1 MTWRR
6 GVPAGTSAHGADP
19 ADRGAPGGRGAAS
32 GAGAPAQG
40 TAPAK
45 GGGAVSARGAV
56 QGGDGARVERAGRVG
71 GSAPLGAGRLRIAI
85 PARAGLGATA
95 VSIALTVTVAVL
107 GPSVMEP
114 VLPGRAGQPPWAFA
128 AHPSAYL
135 AVALTFAAIA
145 AGSFGLAVTMRAARL
160 GWSVSPRV
168 LLTMGLI
175 AAAVLV
181 LLPPF
186 GSSDHLSYAAYG
198 RMLATG
204 HNPYLTTPSALA
216 RLGDPIARAVED
228 WRTSPSVY
236 GVLATGGQALASL
249 IGGTSVRLTV
259 FVLSLLNLAGFAGTG
274 LLLHRLADGDRSRQL
289 RAALLWT
296 CNPLLLLVL
305 VAGAHVDSQAIV
317 FGVVAVAAFALARRQ
332 VAAGA
337 TWRCLPWAFA
347 AGLLAGLGFAVK
359 LSMLLVAVGLA
370 AACLLVWPAP
380 ARRARD
386 GSARAEAPGGAQV
399 EAPGGAPAEAP
410 GGAQAEA
417 PGRAQA
423 KAPGGAQAEA
433 PGGAPAEAPGGAQAG
448 AGGRARTWAPAA
460 SALAGLAAGFAAV
473 VAAAL
478 AIGGLTSLRPALRA
492 GSYVA
497 IATPWRWVRAAIGLA
512 TSEGVADDIVKVA
525 AAVTVLVLAWLLL
538 RGLPGPDGTPC
549 LEGSRWLTAPA
560 GTASPQDAAG
570 LAGLAS
576 LAFVLAWL
584 TAGPYVL
591 PWYDGLA
598 WALLPLLPWS
608 AIDWLVL
615 ARTTA
620 LAIGYL
626 PARGIVMP
634 AGLGWLV
641 TVVRRGVTPALLLL
655 VAVLLVVTVRSRKPA
670 RR

>member
-6 GVPAGTSAHGADP
+6 GVPAGTPVRGGARAGDGNP
-19 ADRGAPGGRGAAS
+19 PGSSTAPGNRAA
-32 GAGAPAQG
+32 A
-40 TAPAK
+40 
-45 GGGAVSARGAV
+45 GGGAVPDPGDVSDPGATPP
-56 QGGDGARVERAGRVG
+56 GIR
-71 GSAPLGAGRLRIAI
+71 RLRAAI
-85 PARAGLGATA
+85 PARNGLGATA
-95 VSIALTVTVAVL
+95 VSIALTLTVAVL

-114 VLPGRAGQPPWAFA
+114 ALPGRPGQPPWAFA

-135 AVALTFAAIA
+135 AVALTFAAIV
-145 AGSFGLAVTMRAARL
+145 AGSLGLAVTMRAARL
-160 GWSVSPRV
+160 GWSVSPRL
-168 LLTMGLI
+168 LLTTGLI

-204 HNPYLTTPSALA
+204 HNPYLTTPNALA

-259 FVLSLLNLAGFAGTG
+259 FVLSLLNLAGFAVTG
-274 LLLHRLADGDRSRQL
+274 LLLHRLAAGDRSRQL

-305 VAGAHVDSQAIV
+305 VAGEHVDSQAIV
-317 FGVVAVAAFALARRQ
+317 FGVAAVAAFALALRRA
-332 VAAGA
+332 AAGA
-337 TWRCLPWAFA
+337 TWRCVPWAFA

-370 AACLLVWPAP
+370 AACLLAW
-380 ARRARD
+380 ARTPDRAR
-386 GSARAEAPGGAQV
+386 AR
-399 EAPGGAPAEAP
+399 
-410 GGAQAEA
+410 
-417 PGRAQA
+417 
-423 KAPGGAQAEA
+423 
-433 PGGAPAEAPGGAQAG
+433 
-448 AGGRARTWAPAA
+448 APAA

-473 VAAAL
+473 TAAAL

-497 IATPWRWVRAAIGLA
+497 IGTPWRWVRAAIGLA
-512 TSEGVADDIVKVA
+512 AGEGIADDIVKVA

-538 RGLPGPDGTPC
+538 RGLPGPGGAPGLDGRP
-549 LEGSRWLTAPA
+549 WLTGPR
-560 GTASPQDAAG
+560 GTDGPQAAG
-570 LAGLAS
+570 LAGLAA

-598 WALLPLLPWS
+598 WALLALLPWS

-634 AGLGWLV
+634 PGLDWLV
-641 TVVRRGVTPALLLL
+641 TVVRRGVTPALLLV

-670 RR
+670 RP

>member
-6 GVPAGTSAHGADP
+6 GVPAGTPVHGGNPAAGGPP
-19 ADRGAPGGRGAAS
+19 ADRSDAPGGE
-32 GAGAPAQG
+32 APPGG
-40 TAPAK
+40 TAPA
-45 GGGAVSARGAV
+45 GDGGAVSARGAV
-56 QGGDGARVERAGRVG
+56 EGGHGTSASDGSAVSARGAVEGGHGTSASDGSAVSVRGAVQGGDGAPARRAGRAG
-71 GSAPLGAGRLRIAI
+71 GPALLGAVRLLAAI

-95 VSIALTVTVAVL
+95 VSIALTVTVAIL
-107 GPSVMEP
+107 GPSVMES
-114 VLPGRAGQPPWAFA
+114 VLPGRPGQPPWAFA

-135 AVALTFAAIA
+135 AVALTFAAIV

-168 LLTMGLI
+168 LLTAGVI

-181 LLPPF
+181 LVPPF

-204 HNPYLTTPSALA
+204 HNPYLTTPGALA

-274 LLLHRLADGDRSRQL
+274 LLLHRLAAGDRSRQL

-317 FGVVAVAAFALARRQ
+317 FGVAAVAAFALALRQ

-337 TWRCLPWAFA
+337 TWRCVPWAFA
-347 AGLLAGLGFAVK
+347 AGALAGLGIAVK

-380 ARRARD
+380 ARRARE
-386 GSARAEAPGGAQV
+386 GAPRAEAPGRARAEAPGR
-399 EAPGGAPAEAP
+399 AEAR
-410 GGAQAEA
+410 GGR
-417 PGRAQA
+417 GRA
-423 KAPGGAQAEA
+423 
-433 PGGAPAEAPGGAQAG
+433 
-448 AGGRARTWAPAA
+448 WAPAA
-460 SALAGLAAGFAAV
+460 LAPAGLAAGFAAV
-473 VAAAL
+473 TAAAL
-478 AIGGLTSLRPALRA
+478 AIGGLTSLRPAMRA

-497 IATPWRWVRAAIGLA
+497 IGTPWRWLRAAIGLA
-512 TSEGVADDIVKVA
+512 TGEGAADDIVKVA

-538 RGLPGPDGTPC
+538 RGLPGPDDRPS
-549 LEGSRWLTAPA
+549 LEGSPWPTTPA
-560 GTASPQDAAG
+560 GKADPQAAAG
-570 LAGLAS
+570 LAGLAA

-634 AGLGWLV
+634 DGLGWLI

-655 VAVLLVVTVRSRKPA
+655 VAVLLVVTERSRKPA
-670 RR
+670 RL

>member
-1 MTWRR
+1 
-6 GVPAGTSAHGADP
+6 
-19 ADRGAPGGRGAAS
+19 
-32 GAGAPAQG
+32 
-40 TAPAK
+40 
-45 GGGAVSARGAV
+45 
-56 QGGDGARVERAGRVG
+56 
-71 GSAPLGAGRLRIAI
+71 
-85 PARAGLGATA
+85 
-95 VSIALTVTVAVL
+95 VSIALTVTIAIL

-114 VLPGRAGQPPWAFA
+114 ALPGRPGQPPWAFA

-135 AVALTFAAIA
+135 AVALTFAAIV
-145 AGSFGLAVTMRAARL
+145 AGCFGLAVTMLAARL

-168 LLTMGLI
+168 LLTTGLI

-204 HNPYLTTPSALA
+204 HNPYLTTPNALA

-274 LLLHRLADGDRSRQL
+274 LLLHQLAAGDRSRQL

-317 FGVVAVAAFALARRQ
+317 FGVAAVAAFALALRQ
-332 VAAGA
+332 VSAGA
-337 TWRCLPWAFA
+337 TWRCVPWAFA

-380 ARRARD
+380 ARPARNGAARA
-386 GSARAEAPGGAQV
+386 GGPGRAEAGVPRR
-399 EAPGGAPAEAP
+399 
-410 GGAQAEA
+410 
-417 PGRAQA
+417 GRA
-423 KAPGGAQAEA
+423 
-433 PGGAPAEAPGGAQAG
+433 
-448 AGGRARTWAPAA
+448 WAPAA
-460 SALAGLAAGFAAV
+460 SALAGLAAGFAAIA
-473 VAAAL
+473 AAAL
-478 AIGGLTSLRPALRA
+478 AIGGFTSLRPALRA

-497 IATPWRWVRAAIGLA
+497 IGTPWRWVRAGIGLA
-512 TSEGVADDIVKVA
+512 TGEGIADDIVKVA

-538 RGLPGPDGTPC
+538 RGLPGPDGASSLDGRP
-549 LEGSRWLTAPA
+549 WLTAPA
-560 GTASPQDAAG
+560 GTAGPQAAAG
-570 LAGLAS
+570 LAGLAA
-576 LAFVLAWL
+576 LAFALAWL

-655 VAVLLVVTVRSRKPA
+655 IAVLLVVTVRSRKPA
-670 RR
+670 RP

>member
-1 MTWRR
+1 MSWRR
-6 GVPAGTSAHGADP
+6 GVPAGTP
-19 ADRGAPGGRGAAS
+19 VRG
-32 GAGAPAQG
+32 GAPAG
-40 TAPAK
+40 DRNPPGSSTAPGNRAAAAD
-45 GGGAVSARGAV
+45 GGAVSDPGTVSDLAATPPGIR
-56 QGGDGARVERAGRVG
+56 
-71 GSAPLGAGRLRIAI
+71 RLHATI

-95 VSIALTVTVAVL
+95 VSIALTLTVAVL

-114 VLPGRAGQPPWAFA
+114 ALPGRPGQPPWAFA

-135 AVALTFAAIA
+135 AVALTFAAIV
-145 AGSFGLAVTMRAARL
+145 AGCLGLAVTMRAARL
-160 GWSVSPRV
+160 GWSVSPRL
-168 LLTMGLI
+168 LLTAGLI

-204 HNPYLTTPSALA
+204 HNPYLTTPNALA
-216 RLGDPIARAVED
+216 RLGDPIARAVQD

-259 FVLSLLNLAGFAGTG
+259 FVLSLLNLAGFAVTG
-274 LLLHRLADGDRSRQL
+274 LLLHRLAAGDRSRQL

-305 VAGAHVDSQAIV
+305 VAGEHVDSQAIV
-317 FGVVAVAAFALARRQ
+317 FGVAAVAAFAVTLRRA
-332 VAAGA
+332 AAGA
-337 TWRCLPWAFA
+337 TWRCVPWAFA

-370 AACLLVWPAP
+370 AACLLAW
-380 ARRARD
+380 ARTPDRAR
-386 GSARAEAPGGAQV
+386 A
-399 EAPGGAPAEAP
+399 
-410 GGAQAEA
+410 
-417 PGRAQA
+417 
-423 KAPGGAQAEA
+423 
-433 PGGAPAEAPGGAQAG
+433 
-448 AGGRARTWAPAA
+448 WAPAA
-460 SALAGLAAGFAAV
+460 SALAGLTAGFAAV
-473 VAAAL
+473 TAAAL

-497 IATPWRWVRAAIGLA
+497 IGTPWRWVRAAIGLA
-512 TSEGVADDIVKVA
+512 AGEGIADDIVKVA

-538 RGLPGPDGTPC
+538 RGLPRPGGAPGLDGGP
-549 LEGSRWLTAPA
+549 WLTGPA
-560 GTASPQDAAG
+560 GVDGPQAAG
-570 LAGLAS
+570 LAGLAA

-626 PARGIVMP
+626 PARAIVMP
-634 AGLGWLV
+634 AGLDWLV
-641 TVVRRGVTPALLLL
+641 TVVRRGVTPALLLV
-655 VAVLLVVTVRSRKPA
+655 VAVLLVVTVRSRKPV
-670 RR
+670 RP

>member
-6 GVPAGTSAHGADP
+6 GVPAGTPVRGRARAGDGNPPGSSAAP
-19 ADRGAPGGRGAAS
+19 ANRAAAGAAVPDPGDAS
-32 GAGAPAQG
+32 DPGATPPGF
-40 TAPAK
+40 
-45 GGGAVSARGAV
+45 R
-56 QGGDGARVERAGRVG
+56 
-71 GSAPLGAGRLRIAI
+71 RLRAAI
-85 PARAGLGATA
+85 EARAGLGATA
-95 VSIALTVTVAVL
+95 VSIALTLTVAVL

-114 VLPGRAGQPPWAFA
+114 ALPGRPGQPPWAFA

-135 AVALTFAAIA
+135 AVALTFAAIV
-145 AGSFGLAVTMRAARL
+145 AGSLGLAVTMRAARL
-160 GWSVSPRV
+160 GWSVSPRL
-168 LLTMGLI
+168 LLTTGLI

-204 HNPYLTTPSALA
+204 HNPYLTTPNALA

-259 FVLSLLNLAGFAGTG
+259 FVLSLLNLAGFAVTG
-274 LLLHRLADGDRSRQL
+274 LLLHRMAAGDRSRQL

-305 VAGAHVDSQAIV
+305 VAGEHVDSQAIV
-317 FGVVAVAAFALARRQ
+317 FGVAAVAAFALALRRA
-332 VAAGA
+332 AAGA
-337 TWRCLPWAFA
+337 TWGCVPWAFA

-370 AACLLVWPAP
+370 AACLLAW
-380 ARRARD
+380 ARTPDRAR
-386 GSARAEAPGGAQV
+386 A
-399 EAPGGAPAEAP
+399 
-410 GGAQAEA
+410 
-417 PGRAQA
+417 
-423 KAPGGAQAEA
+423 
-433 PGGAPAEAPGGAQAG
+433 
-448 AGGRARTWAPAA
+448 WAPAA

-473 VAAAL
+473 TAAAL

-497 IATPWRWVRAAIGLA
+497 IGTPWRWVRAAIGLA
-512 TSEGVADDIVKVA
+512 AGEGIADDIVKVA

-538 RGLPGPDGTPC
+538 RGLPGPGGAPG
-549 LEGSRWLTAPA
+549 LGGRPWLTGPR
-560 GTASPQDAAG
+560 GTDGPQAAG
-570 LAGLAS
+570 LAGLAA

-598 WALLPLLPWS
+598 WALLALLPWS

-634 AGLGWLV
+634 AGLDWLV
-641 TVVRRGVTPALLLL
+641 TVVRRGVTPALLLV

-670 RR
+670 RP

>member
-6 GVPAGTSAHGADP
+6 GVPAADP
-19 ADRGAPGGRGAAS
+19 APARITAAAGGS
-32 GAGAPAQG
+32 
-40 TAPAK
+40 
-45 GGGAVSARGAV
+45 GAVSSAGATRGA
-56 QGGDGARVERAGRVG
+56 DGLASKRADRAG
-71 GSAPLGAGRLRIAI
+71 GSAPLGPGRLRTVI
-85 PARAGLGATA
+85 PARAGLVATV

-114 VLPGRAGQPPWAFA
+114 SLPGRPGQPPWAFA
-128 AHPSAYL
+128 VHPSAYL
-135 AVALTFAAIA
+135 AVALTFAAIV

-168 LLTMGLI
+168 LLTTGII

-204 HNPYLTTPSALA
+204 HNPYLTTPNALA
-216 RLGDPIARAVED
+216 WLGDPIARAVED

-259 FVLSLLNLAGFAGTG
+259 FVLSLLNLAGFAVTG
-274 LLLHRLADGDRSRQL
+274 LLLHRLAAGDRRRQL

-317 FGVVAVAAFALARRQ
+317 FGVAAVAAFALALRQ
-332 VAAGA
+332 VSAGV
-337 TWRCLPWAFA
+337 TRRCAGWAFA

-359 LSMLLVAVGLA
+359 ASMLLVAVGLA
-370 AACLLVWPAP
+370 AACLLVWPARTRS
-380 ARRARD
+380 AGD
-386 GSARAEAPGGAQV
+386 GAAGTGGS
-399 EAPGGAPAEAP
+399 
-410 GGAQAEA
+410 
-417 PGRAQA
+417 GRAQA
-423 KAPGGAQAEA
+423 KV
-433 PGGAPAEAPGGAQAG
+433 PA
-448 AGGRARTWAPAA
+448 RARADVSGRRRAWVPAA

-473 VAAAL
+473 TAAAL

-497 IATPWRWVRAAIGLA
+497 IGTPWRWVRAAIGLA
-512 TSEGVADDIVKVA
+512 AGEGVADDVVKVA

-538 RGLPGPDGTPC
+538 RGLPGPDGRPS
-549 LEGSRWLTAPA
+549 LDGRARLAASA
-560 GTASPQDAAG
+560 GTASPQAAG
-570 LAGLAS
+570 VAGLAS

-634 AGLGWLV
+634 AGFGWLV

-655 VAVLLVVTVRSRKPA
+655 VAVLLVITVRSRKPA
-670 RR
+670 RAGIMI

>member
-1 MTWRR
+1 
-6 GVPAGTSAHGADP
+6 
-19 ADRGAPGGRGAAS
+19 
-32 GAGAPAQG
+32 
-40 TAPAK
+40 
-45 GGGAVSARGAV
+45 
-56 QGGDGARVERAGRVG
+56 
-71 GSAPLGAGRLRIAI
+71 
-85 PARAGLGATA
+85 
-95 VSIALTVTVAVL
+95 
-107 GPSVMEP
+107 MEP
-114 VLPGRAGQPPWAFA
+114 TLPGRPGQPPWAFT

-168 LLTMGLI
+168 LLTTGLV

-274 LLLHRLADGDRSRQL
+274 LLLHRLAAGDRSRQL

-305 VAGAHVDSQAIV
+305 IAGAHVDSQAIV
-317 FGVVAVAAFALARRQ
+317 FGVAAVAAFALALRQ
-332 VAAGA
+332 VSAGA
-337 TWRCLPWAFA
+337 TWRCVPWAFA

-359 LSMLLVAVGLA
+359 LSMLLIAVGLA
-370 AACLLVWPAP
+370 AACLLVWPPRAGP
-380 ARRARD
+380 AREGAARE
-386 GSARAEAPGGAQV
+386 GARGGGQA
-399 EAPGGAPAEAP
+399 GAS
-410 GGAQAEA
+410 
-417 PGRAQA
+417 GRAQA
-423 KAPGGAQAEA
+423 EV
-433 PGGAPAEAPGGAQAG
+433 PAWS
-448 AGGRARTWAPAA
+448 RTWVPAA
-460 SALAGLAAGFAAV
+460 SALAGLAAGFAAAT
-473 VAAAL
+473 AAAL

-497 IATPWRWVRAAIGLA
+497 IGTPWRWVRAAIGLA
-512 TSEGVADDIVKVA
+512 TGEGVADDIVKVA

-538 RGLPGPDGTPC
+538 RGLPGRDSTPSPDGRP
-549 LEGSRWLTAPA
+549 WLTALA
-560 GTASPQDAAG
+560 GTAGPQAAAG
-570 LAGLAS
+570 VAGLAS

-655 VAVLLVVTVRSRKPA
+655 IAVLLVITVRSRKPA
-670 RR
+670 PP

>member
-6 GVPAGTSAHGADP
+6 GVPAGTPAHG
-19 ADRGAPGGRGAAS
+19 GAPAGDGAPAGRRAAHGDGARTGDQVQAGDTAPAGRGAGS
-32 GAGAPAQG
+32 APG
-40 TAPAK
+40 MVEGGDTAPAGD
-45 GGGAVSARGAV
+45 GGVVSSPRAV
-56 QGGDGARVERAGRVG
+56 QGGDGSPAERPGRVG
-71 GSAPLGAGRLRIAI
+71 GSARLSGGRLRTAI
-85 PARAGLGATA
+85 PARAGLVATA
-95 VSIALTVTVAVL
+95 VSIALTVTVAIL

-114 VLPGRAGQPPWAFA
+114 VLPGRPGQPPWAFA

-168 LLTMGLI
+168 LLTTGLV

-204 HNPYLTTPSALA
+204 HNPYLTTPNALA

-274 LLLHRLADGDRSRQL
+274 LLLHRLAAGDRNRQL

-305 VAGAHVDSQAIV
+305 IAGAHVDSQAIV
-317 FGVVAVAAFALARRQ
+317 FGVAAVAAFALALRQ
-332 VAAGA
+332 VSAGA
-337 TWRCLPWAFA
+337 TWRCMPWAFA

-370 AACLLVWPAP
+370 AACLLVWPSRARP
-380 ARRARD
+380 ARDRA
-386 GSARAEAPGGAQV
+386 AREGAHGG
-399 EAPGGAPAEAP
+399 G
-410 GGAQAEA
+410 QAGVS
-417 PGRAQA
+417 GRAQA
-423 KAPGGAQAEA
+423 EVPGRSRG
-433 PGGAPAEAPGGAQAG
+433 
-448 AGGRARTWAPAA
+448 WVPAA
-460 SALAGLAAGFAAV
+460 SALAVLAAGFAAV
-473 VAAAL
+473 TAAAL

-497 IATPWRWVRAAIGLA
+497 IGTPWRWVRAAIGLA
-512 TSEGVADDIVKVA
+512 TGEGVADDIVKVA

-538 RGLPGPDGTPC
+538 RGLPGRDGTPSPD
-549 LEGSRWLTAPA
+549 GRPWLTAPA
-560 GTASPQDAAG
+560 GTVGPQTATG
-570 LAGLAS
+570 VAGLAS

-655 VAVLLVVTVRSRKPA
+655 IAVLLVITVRSRKPA
-670 RR
+670 RP

>member
-1 MTWRR
+1 MSRQGLR
-6 GVPAGTSAHGADP
+6 SAAGTRP
-19 ADRGAPGGRGAAS
+19 AVVPR
-32 GAGAPAQG
+32 QG
-40 TAPAK
+40 TGPRPA
-45 GGGAVSARGAV
+45 AARRTGPPPAAL
-56 QGGDGARVERAGRVG
+56 AR
-71 GSAPLGAGRLRIAI
+71 PRLRAAI
-85 PARAGLGATA
+85 PARAGLGATV
-95 VSIALTVTVAVL
+95 VSIALTLTVAVL

-114 VLPGRAGQPPWAFA
+114 ALPGRPGQPPWAFA

-135 AVALTFAAIA
+135 AVALTFAAIV

-160 GWSVSPRV
+160 GWIVSPQV
-168 LLTMGLI
+168 LLTTGLI

-204 HNPYLTTPSALA
+204 HNPYLTTPNQLA

-259 FVLSLLNLAGFAGTG
+259 FVLSLLNLAGFAVTG
-274 LLLHRLADGDRSRQL
+274 LLLHRLAAGDRSRQL

-305 VAGAHVDSQAIV
+305 VAGEHVDSQAIV
-317 FGVVAVAAFALARRQ
+317 FGVAAVAAFALAMRRA
-332 VAAGA
+332 AAGA
-337 TWRCLPWAFA
+337 TWRCVPWAFA

-370 AACLLVWPAP
+370 AACLLTWP
-380 ARRARD
+380 R
-386 GSARAEAPGGAQV
+386 
-399 EAPGGAPAEAP
+399 
-410 GGAQAEA
+410 A
-417 PGRAQA
+417 PGR
-423 KAPGGAQAEA
+423 P
-433 PGGAPAEAPGGAQAG
+433 
-448 AGGRARTWAPAA
+448 RARAPAA

-473 VAAAL
+473 TAAAL

-497 IATPWRWVRAAIGLA
+497 IGTPWRWVRAAIGLA
-512 TSEGVADDIVKVA
+512 AGEGIADDIVKVA

-538 RGLPGPDGTPC
+538 RGLPGPGGVPGLDGRP
-549 LEGSRWLTAPA
+549 WLTGPA
-560 GTASPQDAAG
+560 GAAGPQAAGFAG
-570 LAGLAS
+570 LAA

-634 AGLGWLV
+634 AGLDWLV

-655 VAVLLVVTVRSRKPA
+655 IAVLLVVTVRTRKPA
-670 RR
+670 GP

>member
-1 MTWRR
+1 
-6 GVPAGTSAHGADP
+6 V
-19 ADRGAPGGRGAAS
+19 
-32 GAGAPAQG
+32 
-40 TAPAK
+40 
-45 GGGAVSARGAV
+45 
-56 QGGDGARVERAGRVG
+56 
-71 GSAPLGAGRLRIAI
+71 GRLRIAI
-85 PARAGLGATA
+85 PVRTAISVRAGLGATA
-95 VSIALTVTVAVL
+95 VSVALTVTVAVL

-135 AVALTFAAIA
+135 VVALTFAAIV

-160 GWSVSPRV
+160 GWSVPPRV
-168 LLTMGLI
+168 LLTTGLI

-204 HNPYLTTPSALA
+204 HNPYLTTPNALA

-274 LLLHRLADGDRSRQL
+274 LLLHRLAAGDRSRQL

-317 FGVVAVAAFALARRQ
+317 FGVAAVAAFALALRE
-332 VAAGA
+332 VSAGA
-337 TWRCLPWAFA
+337 TWRCVSWAFA

-370 AACLLVWPAP
+370 AACLVVWPAP
-380 ARRARD
+380 ARAARE
-386 GSARAEAPGGAQV
+386 GAAREP
-399 EAPGGAPAEAP
+399 
-410 GGAQAEA
+410 A
-417 PGRAQA
+417 PGRDRAGLPGRA
-423 KAPGGAQAEA
+423 HTRVPGGDRAGV
-433 PGGAPAEAPGGAQAG
+433 PGRDRAGVPGRDRAG
-448 AGGRARTWAPAA
+448 VCGRGRAWAPAA

-473 VAAAL
+473 AAAAL

-497 IATPWRWVRAAIGLA
+497 IGTPWRWVRAAIGLI

-525 AAVTVLVLAWLLL
+525 AAVTVLALAWLLL
-538 RGLPGPDGTPC
+538 RGLPGPDGTSS
-549 LEGSRWLTAPA
+549 LEGRSWLMTPA
-560 GTASPQDAAG
+560 GAADPQAAAGIAG
-570 LAGLAS
+570 LAA

-626 PARGIVMP
+626 PARGIAMP

-655 VAVLLVVTVRSRKPA
+655 VALLLVVTVRSRKAA
-670 RR
+670 RP

>member
-1 MTWRR
+1 MSWRR
-6 GVPAGTSAHGADP
+6 GVPAGTPVRGGNPPGSSTAPGNRAP
-19 ADRGAPGGRGAAS
+19 AGGTAAPGG
-32 GAGAPAQG
+32 
-40 TAPAK
+40 
-45 GGGAVSARGAV
+45 
-56 QGGDGARVERAGRVG
+56 
-71 GSAPLGAGRLRIAI
+71 GRLRAAI
-85 PARAGLGATA
+85 PARAGLGATV
-95 VSIALTVTVAVL
+95 VSIALTLTVAVL

-114 VLPGRAGQPPWAFA
+114 ALPGRPGQPPWAFA

-135 AVALTFAAIA
+135 AVALTFAAIV

-160 GWSVSPRV
+160 GWIVSPQV
-168 LLTMGLI
+168 LLTTGLI

-204 HNPYLTTPSALA
+204 HNPYLTTPNQLA

-259 FVLSLLNLAGFAGTG
+259 FVLSLLNLAGFAVTG
-274 LLLHRLADGDRSRQL
+274 LLLHRLAAGDRSRQL

-305 VAGAHVDSQAIV
+305 VAGEHVDSQAIV
-317 FGVVAVAAFALARRQ
+317 FGVAAVAAFALAMRRA
-332 VAAGA
+332 AAGA
-337 TWRCLPWAFA
+337 TWRCVPWAFA

-370 AACLLVWPAP
+370 AACLLTWPAP
-380 ARRARD
+380 ARSAGDAPARDGTAGD
-386 GSARAEAPGGAQV
+386 GSARAA
-399 EAPGGAPAEAP
+399 
-410 GGAQAEA
+410 
-417 PGRAQA
+417 GR
-423 KAPGGAQAEA
+423 P
-433 PGGAPAEAPGGAQAG
+433 
-448 AGGRARTWAPAA
+448 RARAPAA

-473 VAAAL
+473 TAAAL

-497 IATPWRWVRAAIGLA
+497 IGTPWRWVRAAIGLA
-512 TSEGVADDIVKVA
+512 AGEGIADDIVKVA

-538 RGLPGPDGTPC
+538 RGLPGPGGVPGLDGRP
-549 LEGSRWLTAPA
+549 WLTGPA
-560 GTASPQDAAG
+560 GAAGPQAAG
-570 LAGLAS
+570 LAGLAA

-634 AGLGWLV
+634 AGLDWLV

-655 VAVLLVVTVRSRKPA
+655 IAVLLVVTVRSRKPA
-670 RR
+670 GP